1 MPICGGI
8 IKESEWNKAVEEG
21 TADRYLMCFI
31 LPDDKYEE
39 YFRLLEEGKDREA
52 EEIFYKHAWSVI

>member
-39 YFRLLEEGKDREA
+39 YFRLLEEGKEKDA
-52 EEIFYKHAWSVI
+52 DEIFREYAWSVI